1 MNRPLTALFA
11 ALEALLVVAIGVGI
25 PLVPLTIL
33 WAFQY
38 GLQIDWVVFARA
50 AVDIWLLGSGVD
62 VTTTLNPAIVSSLGF
77 AGAGTPVILTIA
89 PLGFALLTV
98 LLGVRAGRRIGETPH
113 RLFGLVAAVAAFGV
127 ASLAVTL
134 SVVFAAA
141 RPSIWQGALLPT
153 LVFAL
158 GLVIG
163 EELGHRSRPDVSAG
177 RLLRRFERIQPRYRA
192 IGTAALSGGT
202 AAVAMVLA
210 FSAALV
216 AVLFLGSYGK
226 IIALYESMHA
236 GFLGGIAVTVG
247 QLAFVPNL
255 VIWAGSWLV
264 GPGFAVGAGSSVGPL
279 GTQLGPIPAVPILG
293 ALPTGNLGWGF
304 LGLLVPVLAGFAV
317 GIVVRGRLE
326 RAVEPAKRVASLLV
340 SGVLIGVVGGVL
352 FGLLAWASAGSAG
365 PGRLVDVGPSPWLV
379 GSFAALEFAVPAIIG
394 LFVGRPAKG
403 ARRGTDRAPASR

>member
-25 PLVPLTIL
+25 PLVPLTVL

-62 VTTTLNPAIVSSLGF
+62 VTVTLNPAIVSSLGF
-77 AGAGTPVILTIA
+77 AGAGAPVILTIA
-89 PLGFALLTV
+89 LLGFAMLTV

-113 RLFGLVAAVAAFGV
+113 RMLGLFTAVATFAV
-127 ASLAVTL
+127 ASLGVTL

-163 EELGHRSRPDVSAG
+163 AELGYRSRPDASAG
-177 RLLRRFERIQPRYRA
+177 RLLRRFERIEPRYRA
-192 IGTAALSGGT
+192 IATAALSGGT
-202 AAVAMVLA
+202 AAVALVLA
-210 FSAALV
+210 FSAVLV
-216 AVLFLGSYGK
+216 AVLFLGGYGK
-226 IIALYESMHA
+226 IIALYESVHA
-236 GFLGGIAVTVG
+236 GFLGGIALTVG
-247 QLAFVPNL
+247 QLAFIPNL

-264 GPGFAVGAGSSVGPL
+264 GPGFALGTGSSVSPL

-293 ALPTGNLGWGF
+293 ALPTGSFGWGF
-304 LGLLVPVLAGFAV
+304 LGLLIPVLAGFAV
-317 GIVVRGRLE
+317 AIVVRRKLE
-326 RAVEPAKRVASLLV
+326 RALEPSQRVRSLLIA
-340 SGVLIGVVGGVL
+340 GALIGVVGGVL
-352 FGLLAWASAGSAG
+352 LGLLAWVSAGSAG
-365 PGRLVDVGPSPWLV
+365 PGRLVDVGPSPWLI
-379 GSFAALEFAVPAIIG
+379 GGFAALEFAVPAIIG
-394 LFVGRPAKG
+394 LFVGRP
-403 ARRGTDRAPASR
+403 RSR